1 MTFLRFLNIFTNSSL
16 FISTYIFSK
25 ILYHLSSICAS
36 KIAKNPSQSYEKSV
50 LICQTFFGAILVRFS
65 IDFKPINHPKT
76 PPGRPQ
82 GVSKKP
88 IPPTIFMPWAPRLP
102 TSLPSRAQDSP
113 EAPQNAPDRLPRQP
127 NRSPSDPKSLKSRS
141 HI

>member
-1 MTFLRFLNIFTNSSL
+1 MSQLVFQHIHKFTTFHFNFNYQQKSLSFGLHFGIKNRQQSVPNLIKIGVDFSNILWFDCQ
-16 FISTYIFSK
+16 
-25 ILYHLSSICAS
+25 SI
-36 KIAKNPSQSYEKSV
+36 
-50 LICQTFFGAILVRFS
+50 
-65 IDFKPINHPKT
+65 FKPINHPKT

-102 TSLPSRAQDSP
+102 TSLPSRAQDGP
-113 EAPQNAPDRLPRQP
+113 EAPQSAPDRLPRQP
-127 NRSPSDPKSLKSRS
+127 NRPPSDPKSLKSRS